1 MRLSLWVSISVIAI
15 VGLSSCIAADLG
27 PPRAQ
32 EDNIFI
38 ARSGPGYSLGLAL
51 TGLSEKDRE
60 QSGAENGALVLHVIK
75 GGGADKAG
83 LEKGDIIVE
92 IDGYQVEGMNAL
104 RKHFEDVDE
113 EKEVEI
119 VYLRDGKRESTDAVF
134 EEFDHQTVNI
144 TRDGLDGEDFSWYF
158 HDNNPEDGLSW
169 TVAGDGSD
177 GEVEVFSSG
186 GNFAFSDGATV
197 RTRSSAKGGQLGV
210 MAENISEQM
219 LSYFEVEHGVL
230 VESVTKDSPADKSGL
245 KAGDVITRVNDREI
259 KDFNDLVRTLNYYN
273 PDETVTI
280 HYTRKG
286 SSSTT
291 QATLAKKTGMRNIVL
306 DRIGA
311 PPAPPAPGV
320 FRGISPK
327 FQNVKVRNVIIL

>member
-1 MRLSLWVSISVIAI
+1 MRLSLWVSASMIAI
-15 VGLSSCIAADLG
+15 MGVSSCIAADLG
-27 PPRAQ
+27 PPRVQ
-32 EDNIFI
+32 EDNVFI

-51 TGLSEKDRE
+51 TKLSEKDSE
-60 QSGAENGALVLHVIK
+60 KSGVENGALVLHVIE
-75 GGGADKAG
+75 GSGADKAG
-83 LEKGDIIVE
+83 LKKGDIIVE
-92 IDGYQVEGMNAL
+92 IDDYQVEEMKAL
-104 RKHFEDVDE
+104 REHFEDVDQ
-113 EKEVEI
+113 EKKVKI
-119 VYLRDGKRESTDAVF
+119 VYLRDGKRESTEAVF

-144 TRDGLDGEDFSWYF
+144 TRDGLDGENFTWYF
-158 HDNNPEDGLSW
+158 HDNNPGDDLSW
-169 TVAGDGSD
+169 TVAEDGSE
-177 GEVEVFSSG
+177 GEVKVFSSG
-186 GNFAFSDGATV
+186 GNFSFSDGATV
-197 RTRSSAKGGQLGV
+197 RTRSSAKGGKLGI

-230 VESVTKDSPADKSGL
+230 VESVTKDSPAEKSGL
-245 KAGDVITRVNDREI
+245 RAGDVITRINDREI

-273 PDETVTI
+273 PEETVTI

-291 QATLAKKTGMRNIVL
+291 EATLAKKTGMRNIVL

-327 FQNVKVRNVIIL
+327 LKNVKVRNVIIL